1 MQLLT
6 IYSTSKGLTN
16 HSLKYT
22 IYITLTISLCTM
34 VTHIPI
40 LVNNHSQTTSSILNS
55 VATLTIG
62 GVPLLWVTHI
72 PTLVTACFSCQMLWR
87 LYGGASP
94 ENIGSSDGPH
104 TKTDITTLWSVSL
117 SQRAIIGG
125 LSGHVWGCVAI
136 ECELDPYTAAH
147 IYTLPH

>member
-1 MQLLT
+1 
-6 IYSTSKGLTN
+6 
-16 HSLKYT
+16 
-22 IYITLTISLCTM
+22 M

-40 LVNNHSQTTSSILNS
+40 LVNNHSPKTSSILNS

-62 GVPLLWVTHI
+62 GVPLHYGNAHTNTSYCMFLL
-72 PTLVTACFSCQMLWR
+72 PDAMEALWR
-87 LYGGASP
+87 SKS

-125 LSGHVWGCVAI
+125 LSGHVWVVWQ
-136 ECELDPYTAAH
+136 
-147 IYTLPH
+147 